1 MAIMSII
8 QLHLKIH
15 QELLFLQALA
25 EQKNITLNFQVE
37 NIPEEGI
44 EVIVDI
50 AGHGIEFF
58 DQVTINSEEDWT
70 QFSEDIQFALDL
82 V

>member
-1 MAIMSII
+1 MAIL
-8 QLHLKIH
+8 QLHVKIH
-15 QELLFLQALA
+15 QELSFLKAFA
-25 EQKNITLNFQVE
+25 EQKNLALNFQLE
-37 NIPEEGI
+37 HIPEEGM
-44 EVIVDI
+44 EVIVDL

-70 QFSEDIQFALDL
+70 EFSEDIQFALHS

>member
-1 MAIMSII
+1 MAIL
-8 QLHLKIH
+8 QLHVKIH
-15 QELLFLQALA
+15 QELLFLHALA
-25 EQKNITLNFQVE
+25 EEKNIALNFQVE
-37 NIPEEGI
+37 LLPEEGI

-58 DQVTINSEEDWT
+58 DQVTINSEDDWT
-70 QFSEDIQFALDL
+70 EFSEEIQFALDS